1 MNILRASVL
10 KGNHSNENSF
20 VSRQCRFYSVD
31 FKLPFAKVC
40 LRFEHVA
47 KLKLKDFQGPAGRM
61 NEEEFQGFKRTPK
74 FNGFQKVSRR
84 VRTLYKI

>member
-1 MNILRASVL
+1 MSL
-10 KGNHSNENSF
+10 
-20 VSRQCRFYSVD
+20 QCRFYPVD

-74 FNGFQKVSRR
+74 FNDFQKVLRR
-84 VRTLYKI
+84 VRTLFTQDLTWNSLK

>member
-1 MNILRASVL
+1 MSP
-10 KGNHSNENSF
+10 
-20 VSRQCRFYSVD
+20 QCRFYSVD

-74 FNGFQKVSRR
+74 FNGFKKFQDAFEPYTRFNLEFVEITSAHRID
-84 VRTLYKI
+84 L